1 MSGIVTPDRV
11 CATCQYWEQ
20 HDCEEV
26 SELTHGYCH
35 RFPPAI
41 PIVGET
47 IEDAQLVWYP
57 TTFAFDW
64 CGEHKTRP

>member
-1 MSGIVTPDRV
+1 MLYS
-11 CATCQYWEQ
+11 
-20 HDCEEV
+20 V
-26 SELTHGYCH
+26 STFAPC
-35 RFPPAI
+35 
-41 PIVGET
+41 VGEI

>member
-1 MSGIVTPDRV
+1 MT
-11 CATCQYWEQ
+11 
-20 HDCEEV
+20 
-26 SELTHGYCH
+26 ELTHGYCH

-41 PIVGET
+41 PIVGEI